1 MSTRLKLARR
11 KFVIAL
17 NLIALV
23 IAALLISIQRHASV
37 TTSTAENPVVEMQL
51 VALPV
56 LATANHCGASCV
68 VTSRA
73 ALGISTPAAH

>member
-1 MSTRLKLARR
+1 MSTRR
-11 KFVIAL
+11 KFVITL
-17 NLIALV
+17 NLIGLV
-23 IAALLISIQRHASV
+23 IAALLLSIQRHASV

-56 LATANHCGASCV
+56 LATASQCGASCV

-73 ALGISTPAAH
+73 ALGISTQVAQ

>member
-1 MSTRLKLARR
+1 MSTRR
-11 KFVIAL
+11 KFVITL

-37 TTSTAENPVVEMQL
+37 AAATAENPAVEMQL

-56 LATANHCGASCV
+56 LASASQCGASCV

-73 ALGISTPAAH
+73 ALGVSTQVAQ

>member
-1 MSTRLKLARR
+1 MSTRR
-11 KFVIAL
+11 KFVITL

-23 IAALLISIQRHASV
+23 IAALLISIQRYASV
-37 TTSTAENPVVEMQL
+37 AAATPENPVAELQL

-56 LATANHCGASCV
+56 LTGTSQCGASCV

-73 ALGISTPAAH
+73 ALGISKQVAQ

>member
-1 MSTRLKLARR
+1 MSTRR
-11 KFVIAL
+11 KFVITL

-23 IAALLISIQRHASV
+23 IAALLISIQRHATVAASPA
-37 TTSTAENPVVEMQL
+37 TDAAVEMQL

-56 LATANHCGASCV
+56 LATGSDCSTSCI

-73 ALGISTPAAH
+73 ALGLATQIAQ

>member
-1 MSTRLKLARR
+1 MSTRR
-11 KFVIAL
+11 KFVITL

-37 TTSTAENPVVEMQL
+37 AASTAENSVAEMQL

-56 LATANHCGASCV
+56 LATASQCGASCV

-73 ALGISTPAAH
+73 ALGISTQIAR

>member
-1 MSTRLKLARR
+1 MSTRR
-11 KFVIAL
+11 KFVITL
-17 NLIALV
+17 NLIGLV
-23 IAALLISIQRHASV
+23 IAALLLSIQRHASV
-37 TTSTAENPVVEMQL
+37 TTSTAENPVIEMQL

-56 LATANHCGASCV
+56 LATASHCGASCV

>member
-1 MSTRLKLARR
+1 MSTRR
-11 KFVIAL
+11 KFVITL
-17 NLIALV
+17 NLIGLV
-23 IAALLISIQRHASV
+23 IAALLLSIQRHASV

-56 LATANHCGASCV
+56 LANASQCGASCV

>member
-1 MSTRLKLARR
+1 MSTRLKFARR
-11 KFVIAL
+11 KFVITL

-23 IAALLISIQRHASV
+23 IAALLISIQRYASV
-37 TTSTAENPVVEMQL
+37 AASPAEEPAIEMQL

-56 LATANHCGASCV
+56 LASASQCGASCV

-73 ALGISTPAAH
+73 ALGISAQVAQ